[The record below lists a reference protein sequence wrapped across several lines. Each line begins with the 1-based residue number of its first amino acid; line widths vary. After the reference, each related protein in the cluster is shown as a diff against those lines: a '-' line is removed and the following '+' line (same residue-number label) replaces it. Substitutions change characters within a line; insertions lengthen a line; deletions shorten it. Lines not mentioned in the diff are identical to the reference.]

1 MYDKGVTEQNVIL
14 DVIDDLDQ
22 VDAAARLGSKK
33 ELNNDIELLLRNFAD
48 LNKEYNK
55 IKSITIIATNNNN
68 EEEKDHTAVTVVT
81 TTNASSQELFLQN
94 ISSYITKNETD
105 VESIKNN
112 KIIFNTKINELIEY
126 FGEDVESNDIMN
138 VFSVLSDFRRA
149 MITSKDTIARKM
161 KMAAA
166 AAQKI
171 ATAANS
177 NLQKK

>member
-14 DVIDDLDQ
+14 DVIDDLGQ

-55 IKSITIIATNNNN
+55 IKSITINNN
-68 EEEKDHTAVTVVT
+68 EEKDHTAVTVVT

-149 MITSKDTIARKM
+149 MVTSKDVIARKM

-171 ATAANS
+171 ATAAANS